1 MQECWCHE
9 QAFPTLEFF
18 LIRVSVPLKPRA
30 STSLV
35 KMDRRTLHDVRVT
48 GFAVRVS
55 LRSDVTVE
63 DDQLMFGL
71 RKGGIGDEMAI
82 GR

>member
-1 MQECWCHE
+1 M
-9 QAFPTLEFF
+9 
-18 LIRVSVPLKPRA
+18 RVSVPLKSRA

-35 KMDRRTLHDVRVT
+35 QMGRRTLHDVRVT
-48 GFAVRVS
+48 GFAIRVS

-63 DDQLMFGL
+63 DGRLMFGL
-71 RKGGIGDEMAI
+71 RRGGIGDEMAI